1 MATELIA
8 RLNFFFY
15 IKSNLY
21 SFEAYNKNF
30 KWRITLNLDKD
41 RAVPL
46 ILNTLG
52 FTFFFVSSE
61 IFSLIARVSHHESVF
76 FFKLILK
83 DPILDQYLDKE
94 LPFLNVKYLY
104 KSLISIFFFVLLA

>member
-76 FFKLILK
+76 FKTDFKRSNFRSVFG
-83 DPILDQYLDKE
+83 QRT
-94 LPFLNVKYLY
+94 
-104 KSLISIFFFVLLA
+104 SISKR

>member
-8 RLNFFFY
+8 LFEFFFY
-15 IKSNLY
+15 TKSNLY

-52 FTFFFVSSE
+52 FTFFC
-61 IFSLIARVSHHESVF
+61 
-76 FFKLILK
+76 
-83 DPILDQYLDKE
+83 
-94 LPFLNVKYLY
+94 
-104 KSLISIFFFVLLA
+104 

>member
-8 RLNFFFY
+8 LFEFFFY

-41 RAVPL
+41 RTVPL

-52 FTFFFVSSE
+52 LAFFFFFVSSE
-61 IFSLIARVSHHESVF
+61 IFSLIPRVSHHESVLF
-76 FFKLILK
+76 
-83 DPILDQYLDKE
+83 
-94 LPFLNVKYLY
+94 
-104 KSLISIFFFVLLA
+104 